1 MAYWSLQAINS
12 LAFAGVLFLL
22 SVGLSLIFGLMRIPN
37 LSHGGLFML
46 GAYIGYAV
54 QEAGGSF
61 WMAALAGA
69 LGPAVLGVVIER
81 FLLRRLGSNENAQV
95 LATIGITFIISDS
108 VIAMWG
114 GDPHALAAPK
124 LLSGAAQVAGLT
136 VPLYRLALIAIAA
149 ALAVAIW
156 LVVDRTRLGA
166 MLRAG
171 VDDRQMARG
180 VGIPVYRLFTSVF
193 GIGAALAGL
202 GGVLAGPVL
211 SAYPGLDLDMLPLA
225 LLVVIL
231 GGVGSLV
238 GAAAGSVLIGFV
250 YTLGQALLPDLAY
263 VVLFLPMVVVL
274 ALRPQGLFGR
284 VAA

>member
-1 MAYWSLQAINS
+1 MAYWSLQAVNG

-69 LGPAVLGVVIER
+69 LGPAALGVVIER
-81 FLLRRLGSNENAQV
+81 YLLRRLASNENAQV

-124 LLSGAAQVAGLT
+124 LLSGAAEVAGLT

-180 VGIPVYRLFTSVF
+180 IGIPVYRLFTSVF

-231 GGVGSLV
+231 GGVGSLA

-250 YTLGQALLPDLAY
+250 YTLGQTLLPDLAY
-263 VVLFLPMVVVL
+263 VVLFLPMVAVL